1 MKKLLILL
9 LGIFS
14 TVAAYAFDF
23 AGKTFRGTGSMGGT
37 KVTITYRF
45 KANNRM
51 SGTISIQGQKP
62 DTDNGMHWEIS
73 GDYLNIYDSTGD
85 MTYMEISEQDGK
97 TVLIAFD
104 SYGKESMVFKQVQA
118 SSTAKKSTSR
128 KK

>member
-1 MKKLLILL
+1 
-9 LGIFS
+9 
-14 TVAAYAFDF
+14 
-23 AGKTFRGTGSMGGT
+23 MGGT

-73 GDYLNIYDSTGD
+73 GDYMNIYDSTGD

-104 SYGKESMVFKQVQA
+104 SYGEESMVFKQLQT
-118 SSTAKKSTSR
+118 SSTEKKSTSR